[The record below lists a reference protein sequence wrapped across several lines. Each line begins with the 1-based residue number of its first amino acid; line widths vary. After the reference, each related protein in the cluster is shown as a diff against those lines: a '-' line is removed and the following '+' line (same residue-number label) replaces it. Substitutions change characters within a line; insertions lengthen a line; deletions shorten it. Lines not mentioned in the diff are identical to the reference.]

1 MDSYREFSYLYDSLM
16 DDFDYEMWGTYIK
29 EIFDKKGVEV
39 KHILE
44 MAIGTGNLTKELL
57 KLGYFVDGFDIS
69 QDMLAIAANK
79 IKNNKGS
86 RLFNMDMRSFN
97 MDKSYDAIVAAC
109 DSINYILEMAELEKT
124 FKNVFDHLNP
134 GGIFVFDVNSDFK
147 LRKVLGNNIFLEDRE
162 EVFYTWEN
170 QLDEETGIVE
180 FILTF
185 FVTEDGVNYKRFD
198 ELHRERAYNA
208 NDIKSLLA
216 KTENTNIDAYEA
228 FSFDKYNENTE
239 RIIFVATK

>member
-216 KTENTNIDAYEA
+216 KTGFTNIDAYEA

-239 RIIFVATK
+239 RINFVATK